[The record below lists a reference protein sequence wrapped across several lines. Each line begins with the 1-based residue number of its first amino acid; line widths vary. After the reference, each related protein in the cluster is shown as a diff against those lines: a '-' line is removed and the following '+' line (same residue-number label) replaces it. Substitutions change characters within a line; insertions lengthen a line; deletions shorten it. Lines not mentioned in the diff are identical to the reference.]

1 MIIAN
6 IRKRVKAHLV
16 RISADV
22 HWETAKAEDRE
33 IYIEAPDAF
42 VDDVMPNADAFIVG
56 ALAPAMHFG
65 EERIRIEGEICPFLA
80 EGLDTAMA
88 LLSMWSGGR
97 MKPLHIEADHRT
109 ALLVSAPVLRA
120 GQFLSGGID
129 SLCALKTNRD
139 IYPKPHPYSVKDCL
153 LVHGF
158 DIGGVI
164 ERGAKHH
171 VFERAKAHMAV
182 VAEDAGV
189 SLIPVYTNIRHLCDQ
204 RELWLNYFFG
214 AVLAAVA
221 HAFVPRMNLV
231 YVASSYDLPH
241 LHGCGSH
248 PLLDPAY
255 SSAEMQ
261 IRHKDV
267 HLSRMEKHR
276 IVSGWDAAFQNFR
289 VCLANTPDRLNC
301 GVCEKCT
308 RTRTELLALGVLDKT
323 RAFVE
328 DDVTADE
335 LLKYDLTIRGRDIF
349 YMDMLQPLGDM
360 GRTDLVQ
367 AIETQLAKGSE
378 SVSG

>member
-6 IRKRVKAHLV
+6 LRKRVRDQLV

-22 HWETAKAEDRE
+22 RWETAKAENRE
-33 IYIEAPDAF
+33 IYIEAPAEFTDDVLPNPDAF
-42 VDDVMPNADAFIVG
+42 LVG

-65 EERIRIEGEICPFLA
+65 EARIRLEGEIDPLLA
-80 EGLDTAMA
+80 EGLHTAMA
-88 LLSMWSGGR
+88 VLSMWSAGQ
-97 MKPLHIEADHRT
+97 MKPLDIEAECRSGV
-109 ALLVSAPVLRA
+109 LVSPDTARA

-139 IYPKPHPYSVKDCL
+139 IYPDTHPGSVKDCL

-164 ERGAKHH
+164 ERGAKYH
-171 VFERAKAHMAV
+171 VFERAKSHMAV

-231 YVASSYDLPH
+231 YVASSYDLPN
-241 LHGCGSH
+241 LHRCGSH

-255 SSAEMQ
+255 SSAQMR
-261 IRHKDV
+261 IIHKDV

-308 RTRTELLALGVLDKT
+308 RTRTELLALGVLHKT
-323 RAFVE
+323 KAFVE
-328 DDVTADE
+328 DDVTAEE
-335 LLKYDLTIRGRDIF
+335 LLKYSITIRGREIF
-349 YMDMLQPLGDM
+349 YRDMLEPLAEI
-360 GRTDLVQ
+360 GRTDLVEV
-367 AIETQLAKGSE
+367 IEKKLKE
-378 SVSG
+378 

>member
-1 MIIAN
+1 MIISN
-6 IRKRVKAHLV
+6 LRKGIKDQLV
-16 RISADV
+16 RVSADV
-22 HWETAKAEDRE
+22 RWETTTPEDRE
-33 IYIEAPDAF
+33 IYIEAPEAF
-42 VDDVMPNADAFIVG
+42 VDDIIPNADAFLVG

-65 EERIRIEGEICPFLA
+65 ESRIHLEDKIDPLLA
-80 EGLDTAMA
+80 EGLDSAMA
-88 LLSMWSGGR
+88 LLAMWSEGQ
-97 MKPLHIEADHRT
+97 MKPLRIEADRRT
-109 ALLVSAPVLRA
+109 SLRVAPAVGRA

-139 IYPKPHPYSVKDCL
+139 IYPHTHPGSVKDAL

-164 ERGAKHH
+164 ERGAKYH

-221 HAFVPRMNLV
+221 HVFVPRMNLV
-231 YVASSYDLPH
+231 YVASSYDLPN
-241 LHGCGSH
+241 LHQCGSH
-248 PLLDPAY
+248 PLLDPLY

-276 IVSGWDAAFQNFR
+276 IVSEWDAAFQNFR

-308 RTRTELLALGVLDKT
+308 RTRTELLALGLLDKT
-323 RAFVE
+323 NAFVE
-328 DDVTADE
+328 DDVTAEE
-335 LLKYDLTIRGRDIF
+335 LLKYSITIRGREIF
-349 YMDMLQPLGDM
+349 YRDMLKPLAEM
-360 GRTDLVQ
+360 GRTDLVD
-367 AIETQLAKGSE
+367 AIETQLKK
-378 SVSG
+378 

>member
-1 MIIAN
+1 MIITN
-6 IRKRVKAHLV
+6 LRKQAKDQLV

-22 HWETAKAEDRE
+22 RWESGVAEDRE
-33 IYIEAPDAF
+33 IYIEAPEEF
-42 VDDVMPNADAFIVG
+42 SDDLMPNADAFLVG
-56 ALAPAMHFG
+56 ALVPAMHFG
-65 EERIRIEGEICPFLA
+65 EERIRIDSDIDPFLA
-80 EGLDTAMA
+80 EGLDSAMA
-88 LLSMWSGGR
+88 LLSMWSEGR
-97 MKPLHIEADHRT
+97 MAPLRIEADHREKM
-109 ALLVSAPVLRA
+109 LVSRSHGRA

-139 IYPKPHPYSVKDCL
+139 IYPRTHPCSVQDCL

-164 ERGAKHH
+164 ERGAKYH

-189 SLIPVYTNIRHLCDQ
+189 YLIPVYTNIRHLCDQ

-221 HAFVPRMNLV
+221 HSFSSRMNLI
-231 YVASSYDLPH
+231 YVASSYDLPN
-241 LHGCGSH
+241 LHRCGSH
-248 PLLDPAY
+248 PLLDPLY
-255 SSAEMQ
+255 SSSEMQ

-276 IVSGWDAAFQNFR
+276 IVSEWDAAFQNFR

-328 DDVTADE
+328 DDVTAEE
-335 LLKYDLTIRGRDIF
+335 LLKYSITIRGREIF
-349 YMDMLQPLGDM
+349 YQDMLKPLAEK
-360 GRTDLVQ
+360 GRTDLVE
-367 AIETQLAKGSE
+367 AIESQLQK
-378 SVSG
+378 

>member
-1 MIIAN
+1 MIITN
-6 IRKRVKAHLV
+6 LRKDVKDQLV
-16 RISADV
+16 RVSADV
-22 HWETAKAEDRE
+22 RWETAEAEDRE
-33 IYIEAPDAF
+33 VYIEAPEAF
-42 VDDVMPNADAFIVG
+42 IDDMVPNADAFLVG

-65 EERIRIEGEICPFLA
+65 ETRIRIEGEIDPMLA
-80 EGLDTAMA
+80 EGLNSAMA
-88 LLSMWSGGR
+88 LLCMWSEGQ
-97 MKPLHIEADHRT
+97 MKPLQIEAECRGG
-109 ALLVSAPVLRA
+109 LLVAPTVGRA

-139 IYPKPHPYSVKDCL
+139 IYPDTHPNSVKDCL

-164 ERGAKHH
+164 ERGAKYH
-171 VFERAKAHMAV
+171 VFERAMDHMAV

-189 SLIPVYTNIRHLCDQ
+189 SLLPVYTNIRHLCDQ

-221 HAFVPRMNLV
+221 HTFVPRMNLV
-231 YVASSYDLPH
+231 YVASSYDFPN
-241 LHGCGSH
+241 LHRCGSH
-248 PLLDPAY
+248 PLLDPLF
-255 SSAEMQ
+255 SSSEMQ

-323 RAFVE
+323 KAFVE
-328 DDVTADE
+328 NDVTAEE
-335 LLKYDLTIRGRDIF
+335 LLKYSITIRGREIF
-349 YMDMLQPLGDM
+349 YQDMLKPLAKI
-360 GRTDLVQ
+360 GRNDLVQ
-367 AIETQLAKGSE
+367 AIETQLKK
-378 SVSG
+378 